1 MEEKDGK
8 RRNIRNGLLRHVHWI
23 FILFGFGYVY
33 MKRNEKKFKKKFTQ
47 AHIHTHSHMMLFACL
62 PAWRTDWL
70 TDCHQKWL
78 VGILPFLYISNGT
91 EWIYNIFIDSY
102 MFKSFHH
109 FPHPFHIST
118 RVPTI
123 LSFFSLPDEIRRI
136 FQLLPLLFSGIWSN
150 CSKVSWHLLRSLKG
164 KRLKQFLRIR
174 EMKRALCFCVG
185 GKV

>member
-1 MEEKDGK
+1 MVYYVTYIEYLSYLDLGMFTWKEMKENL
-8 RRNIRNGLLRHVHWI
+8 RRNLHKH
-23 FILFGFGYVY
+23 
-33 MKRNEKKFKKKFTQ
+33 TST
-47 AHIHTHSHMMLFACL
+47 HTHIWCCL
-62 PAWRTDWL
+62 PACLTDWL
-70 TDCHQKWL
+70 TDWL
-78 VGILPFLYISNGT
+78 PSEVGILPFLYISNGT

-174 EMKRALCFCVG
+174 EMKIALCFCVG